1 MNRSVSHIAEQV
13 KVKGYISISNF
24 LNQEDLSL
32 AEKILSHKQIK
43 GKESSFPIFP
53 NQYLVKLLRMDLS
66 KIKKSLILK
75 KIAQNLQLEAIA
87 ENIFEDKAELHMIDS
102 YYSERSEDHIA
113 SWHNDLGLRDTD
125 PKETFYDVSSAT
137 VENKKSKVSSR
148 GIKFFIYM
156 TDVQSDNGA
165 LAVIPYSNQ
174 IVKAMT
180 QLILEKKIELKPYWS
195 LKDLRDFVAEDKTKK
210 LISKKIGSEIVEKF
224 LMNSNFINEQEKDS
238 KNYDLEMNKGG
249 VVIFD
254 ELCVHRG
261 SAPKKNSRIVLR
273 YLYRKR

>member
-1 MNRSVSHIAEQV
+1 
-13 KVKGYISISNF
+13 
-24 LNQEDLSL
+24 
-32 AEKILSHKQIK
+32 
-43 GKESSFPIFP
+43 
-53 NQYLVKLLRMDLS
+53 MDLS

-165 LAVIPYSNQ
+165 LAVIPFSNQ
-174 IVKAMT
+174 IVKAIT
-180 QLILEKKIELKPYWS
+180 QLILEKKIELKPYWG

-210 LISKKIGSEIVEKF
+210 LISEKIGSEMVEKF
-224 LMNSNFINEQEKDS
+224 LMNSNFINQQDKDS

-254 ELCVHRG
+254 ELCVHIG
-261 SAPKKNSRIVLR
+261 SAPKKNSSIVLR
-273 YLYRKR
+273 YIYRKR